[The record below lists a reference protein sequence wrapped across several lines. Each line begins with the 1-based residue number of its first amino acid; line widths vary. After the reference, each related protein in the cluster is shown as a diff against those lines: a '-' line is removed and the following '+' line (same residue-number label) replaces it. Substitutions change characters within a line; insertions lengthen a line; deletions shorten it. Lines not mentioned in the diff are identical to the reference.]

1 VGTRVVSRHGGAV
14 PPSQVAGTPR
24 LLPFGW
30 AFLAMFALY
39 PLWWLLG
46 LGAFIWPLLSIP
58 LAAYLGLSL
67 RLTAPRGFVV
77 WLFFLAW
84 VAVSAGRLTTTG
96 DALTYTFRAG
106 SYVSATVIF
115 LYVLSTSEEQLPT
128 RRIVDALALMW
139 AFVVIGGL
147 IGMALPHVSFSS
159 PVERML
165 PGSLLGNRWLRDLV
179 HPAFAQNFG
188 ERGFEVNG
196 ARVTRTMA
204 PFAYTNWW
212 GANYV
217 VLVPFALVAYR
228 MLRSRLLRGILGIL
242 ILASI
247 LPFIQS
253 ANRGAW
259 LSLAIG
265 LVYAVV
271 RFTGQG
277 SLGAVLRLLVLVVA
291 ASLLVIASPL
301 GSVVRDRLAEP
312 GSESLR
318 ISLYEQA
325 TQAAAGSPIFGYGVP
340 LPPPDSPYVLPNVGT
355 QGQLWLVLVS
365 AGLPA
370 AVAFLAW
377 MSYVAVASRRRR
389 DAIGV
394 AAHLAIVMAI
404 LQVPVYG
411 MVPIELQVFMVAAA
425 LVWRPPREEAAGPG
439 VAYLWTEPRVR
450 AA

>member
-1 VGTRVVSRHGGAV
+1 
-14 PPSQVAGTPR
+14 
-24 LLPFGW
+24 
-30 AFLAMFALY
+30 
-39 PLWWLLG
+39 
-46 LGAFIWPLLSIP
+46 
-58 LAAYLGLSL
+58 
-67 RLTAPRGFVV
+67 
-77 WLFFLAW
+77 
-84 VAVSAGRLTTTG
+84 
-96 DALTYTFRAG
+96 
-106 SYVSATVIF
+106 
-115 LYVLSTSEEQLPT
+115 
-128 RRIVDALALMW
+128 
-139 AFVVIGGL
+139 
-147 IGMALPHVSFSS
+147 
-159 PVERML
+159 
-165 PGSLLGNRWLRDLV
+165 
-179 HPAFAQNFG
+179 
-188 ERGFEVNG
+188 
-196 ARVTRTMA
+196 
-204 PFAYTNWW
+204 
-212 GANYV
+212 